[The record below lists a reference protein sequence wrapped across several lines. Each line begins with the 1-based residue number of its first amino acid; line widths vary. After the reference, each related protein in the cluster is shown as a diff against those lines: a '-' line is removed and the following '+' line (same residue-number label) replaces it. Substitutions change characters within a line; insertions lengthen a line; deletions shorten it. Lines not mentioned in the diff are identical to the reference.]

1 MFLQK
6 KNYFL
11 QNKKVICIY
20 PKEKLF
26 TWMKKNLLSTAAT
39 ENKVKNQPS
48 TFRDSHI
55 YLKTDYTPHKTL

>member
-1 MFLQK
+1 MYLPK
-6 KNYFL
+6 RK
-11 QNKKVICIY
+11 IIY
-20 PKEKLF
+20 LDE
-26 TWMKKNLLSTAAT
+26 KNLLSTAAT